1 MSTPAV
7 DYKRIVGNDS
17 PATYI
22 VDGTSVTLYR
32 GIPLNGGT
40 PDGRR
45 FLSLGKLYGHFF
57 IDVNDFEKRRDGILL
72 RHDYDLL
79 KDGKVAFNI
88 WNRTGGFVAAP
99 TRNFVL
105 DVESNETF
113 ESWSARQSKLWTEK
127 VVPSVRTATPPS
139 AGYNVKARFI
149 QPADDIDLVFSTAEG
164 EALTNRNQLQKHL
177 DSLPSSVKR
186 SRPYVV
192 KSWADAKK
200 DKSLILLSSSPF
212 GFFHTWIPVGQYE
225 RVCQAVNTVPLQR
238 PWPGSVADATKIEED
253 CKLVGK
259 KGDTDE
265 SVDATITLNKIKA
278 ARGMRNAADDQQ
290 KVAGASA
297 TAVADKLWRGS
308 QGNAEWLH
316 RVAFRFGGLGASSNC
331 HSAQQKRN
339 LIFGTH
345 ECNTH
350 MIRAENAITE
360 LVQGLE
366 ESGTLVTEN
375 ILMGDVRRRRDDGEF
390 DSVAI
395 PTWLKTQREAHL
407 GSLWWLCFRL
417 KYEFTL
423 TSARLN
429 TALNMSVDFD
439 PFSRYVPFRIEA
451 SLDSAILKDLVS
463 NAGPSPA
470 KKPRVSHAI
479 TPSSSSNASVP
490 SASSTPSPVDASLFD
505 TSKGLSS
512 FSPNPPPFVTPRRLK
527 IDDMS
532 ARVSAELDSPRFGRV
547 PGGLPWQ
554 RERNT
559 PRGPIP
565 PPQPAHGA
573 VEELLRQQRSS
584 GAQAHSLAV
593 DLYSMAYL
601 KPPSPPVSTQQPSFW
616 APGTASG
623 ISRIALGVGRE
634 REDEVVMDG
643 VVIRSPRVYVH
654 SEEKASRPGVQ
665 FMSAR
670 SGSSFLYGPDAQHR
684 SLANEFTVQ
693 GEIDLFGVPGL
704 TAEFSKWNG
713 PAPKGSELAQDGS
726 KAVYDRAIVRD
737 SFKLSRII
745 PGIEGT
751 FFDRLTFQYAVVTH
765 QDAEFD
771 STKAVGW
778 HLDVDL
784 PIERSCGALHD
795 VLRTVLGVKEP
806 VVHLH
811 AGLGRTQSWGKKLCV
826 HSFALDGTFPG
837 TKVAICDGLTLTSVG
852 VELLGIRC
860 MKMTPEPRSVL
871 EYGFGIF
878 GTLNIAMP
886 GSVVPLEFDYNI
898 REVGKVLQ
906 LSADLHGNIWDSP
919 LGITGLRLSEVTF
932 TSNIRIDAPLKSFA
946 FEVSAVFGYG
956 VTSAIL
962 SGSYSAT
969 EGVTLS
975 TIIDDF
981 SLDTLGDMY
990 AALTGTV
997 LKLPDIGVKVASA
1010 SLTVSSKSGLSVVVE
1025 GLEVA
1030 GYTVALASLDIG
1042 PKGVTI
1048 TGLLRTT
1055 CITLGEVDIHSA
1067 YARIHLSVNGHSS
1080 VALGGDITFA
1090 GLPIR
1095 ALVYLQKGK
1104 KGEGLQWTVYGDLG
1118 RISVGD
1124 ILPDVKGSEVGSLAL
1139 TNVAFVVASHG
1150 DANIAN
1156 DLFYVP
1162 YEVKKGV
1169 QICATMAPVST
1180 LDTLLRRPDNPTH
1193 GLILRAAWTHGTG
1206 FELDITMPADTIL
1219 ELGNGIRTD
1228 PFRMRIHARPRP
1240 ELVLIA
1246 GVKVPVAL
1254 PAGESL
1260 NFALSLG
1267 LRPEGANAAAE
1278 MQGWWVNPLGLGKDV
1293 AVGPEV
1299 VLSIGILFAQFLTT
1313 GTPSEFAV
1321 GGGLKIGSKAASVL
1335 MQIAEDP
1342 SRELL
1347 KGHADEL
1354 GVLDLI
1360 TFANAVTGLS
1370 IPKSPEF
1377 AYFKFVDLYICPF
1390 GTTVGTRVYPQGFS
1404 FEASVYIFGK
1414 RASAMCAILD
1424 NTVTVKGE
1432 LDSFALGPLAVR
1444 GMRNASP
1451 SVDITIGASEQR
1463 IFIDGAIT
1471 FFDAGAAVHVDVQV
1485 MPKPIFQFFTEL
1497 HFTDLLVF
1505 KLEAQLKGALTFGS
1519 LDRADFEF
1527 MADFEQNILRY
1538 VRDEIDKQFALYQS
1552 SAAAGIKQ
1560 AQDELNSTKRQLD
1573 RNIDDAKRA
1582 VDRARAEWNAKY
1594 HEVVD
1599 QAQAT
1604 INDYLRTLRDLEN
1617 ALKYAERDY
1626 KKALSDA
1633 QMAVQQANNDRAA
1646 AMRDVNRALEYAK
1659 RDAAAAINSAVRD
1672 LQRAKDDMNRHFGYA
1687 TRDIDRAKAK
1697 VADIDYDIRKT
1708 QNAIDWC
1715 NSLPWY
1721 DPRRAAIVGHGIA
1734 LGALYTAREVAWAA
1748 LDVAKAV
1755 LHSARFVA
1763 AEGAIGGAQEA
1774 LKGARTAAT
1783 ESIKAAE
1790 TAVTAADHVSREAVN
1805 AANETLGAVKW
1816 GGQYI
1821 AFKHARDALSTFH
1834 QTNDAVLKAARE
1846 AIDTV
1851 EECLEYAAFTTAQKA
1866 LDVAK
1871 EALKSL
1877 DALRKALELAK
1888 ASAELALRVG
1898 QWLADHLLSLVDIR
1912 KIHLEGTLRGM
1923 LGVGGKISKPFS
1935 VYVEYTLAGR
1945 DGTFYGELDLR
1956 DVAAFIAC
1964 LFAKLLKEIDAII
1977 P

>member
-1 MSTPAV
+1 ATSMSTPAV
-7 DYKRIVGNDS
+7 DYERIVGNDS

-32 GIPLNGGT
+32 GIPFNGGT

-57 IDVNDFEKRRDGILL
+57 IDVDDFEKRRDGTLL

-139 AGYNVKARFI
+139 AGYSVMARFI
-149 QPADDIDLVFSTAEG
+149 QPADNIDLVFSTADG
-164 EALTNRNQLQKHL
+164 EALLNRNQLQKHL

-186 SRPYVV
+186 SRPYAV
-192 KSWADAKK
+192 KTWAEAKA

-225 RVCQAVNTVPLQR
+225 RVCQAVDSVPLQR
-238 PWPGSVADATKIEED
+238 PWPGSVADATKIEAD
-253 CKLVGK
+253 CKLVGE

-278 ARGMRNAADDQQ
+278 AQGMRDAAGGQQ
-290 KVAGASA
+290 QVAGASA
-297 TAVADKLWRGS
+297 TAVANKLWRGS
-308 QGNAEWLH
+308 QGKAEWLH

-331 HSAQQKRN
+331 LSAQQKRN
-339 LIFGTH
+339 FIFGTY

-375 ILMGDVRRRRDDGEF
+375 ILKGDVRRRRDDGEF

-423 TSARLN
+423 TSDRLN

-470 KKPRVSHAI
+470 KKPRVNLATTS
-479 TPSSSSNASVP
+479 TSSPVASVRQ
-490 SASSTPSPVDASLFD
+490 ASSTSSSINTSLFN
-505 TSKGLSS
+505 TSKGIGSLS
-512 FSPNPPPFVTPRRLK
+512 PDPPPFVTPRRLN

-532 ARVSAELDSPRFGRV
+532 ARISAELDDSRFGRV
-547 PGGLPWQ
+547 RGGLPWQ
-554 RERNT
+554 RERIT

-565 PPQPAHGA
+565 PPQPAHDT
-573 VEELLRQQRSS
+573 VDELLRQQRSS
-584 GAQAHSLAV
+584 PGAQAHSLAV
-593 DLYSMAYL
+593 DLYSLAYP
-601 KPPSPPVSTQQPSFW
+601 KPPSPPIPTQQPSFW
-616 APGTASG
+616 APGAASG
-623 ISRIALGVGRE
+623 ISRIALGAGRE
-634 REDEVVMDG
+634 REDEVVMDD

-670 SGSSFLYGPDAQHR
+670 SGPSFLYGPDAQHR

-713 PAPKGSELAQDGS
+713 PAPEGSELAQDGS

-745 PGIEGT
+745 PAIEGT

-795 VLRTVLGVKEP
+795 VLRTVLGVNEP

-811 AGLGRTQSWGKKLCV
+811 AGLGRTQSWGKKPRV
-826 HSFALDGTFPG
+826 HSFTLDGTFPG

-860 MKMTPEPRSVL
+860 MKMAPEPRSVL

-878 GTLNIAMP
+878 GTLNISMP
-886 GSVVPLEFDYNI
+886 GSVVPLEFNYNI

-956 VTSAIL
+956 VASAIL

-981 SLDTLGDMY
+981 SLDTLSDMY

-1010 SLTVSSKSGLSVVVE
+1010 SLTVSSKSGLSIVVE

-1030 GYTVALASLDIG
+1030 GYNVALASLDIG

-1139 TNVAFVVASHG
+1139 TNVAFVVASHD

-1206 FELDITMPADTIL
+1206 FELGITMPVDTIL

-1335 MQIAEDP
+1335 MLIAEDP

-1370 IPKSPEF
+1370 IPKPPEF

-1414 RASAMCAILD
+1414 RASAMCAILN

-1432 LDSFALGPLAVR
+1432 LDGFALGPLAVR
-1444 GMRNASP
+1444 GMRNAGP

-1463 IFIDGAIT
+1463 IFIDGTIT
-1471 FFDAGAAVHVDVQV
+1471 FFDAEAAVHVDVQV
-1485 MPKPIFQFFTEL
+1485 MPKPIFQFFTVRL

-1519 LDRADFEF
+1519 LDSADFAF

-1560 AQDELNSTKRQLD
+1560 AQDELDRTKRQLD

-1599 QAQAT
+1599 QAQVT

-1646 AMRDVNRALEYAK
+1646 AMRDANKALEYAK
-1659 RDAAAAINSAVRD
+1659 RDAAAAIDSAVRD
-1672 LQRAKDDMNRHFGYA
+1672 LQRAKDDMNRHF
-1687 TRDIDRAKAK
+1687 
-1697 VADIDYDIRKT
+1697 
-1708 QNAIDWC
+1708 
-1715 NSLPWY
+1715 
-1721 DPRRAAIVGHGIA
+1721 
-1734 LGALYTAREVAWAA
+1734 
-1748 LDVAKAV
+1748 
-1755 LHSARFVA
+1755 
-1763 AEGAIGGAQEA
+1763 
-1774 LKGARTAAT
+1774 
-1783 ESIKAAE
+1783 
-1790 TAVTAADHVSREAVN
+1790 
-1805 AANETLGAVKW
+1805 
-1816 GGQYI
+1816 
-1821 AFKHARDALSTFH
+1821 
-1834 QTNDAVLKAARE
+1834 
-1846 AIDTV
+1846 
-1851 EECLEYAAFTTAQKA
+1851 
-1866 LDVAK
+1866 
-1871 EALKSL
+1871 
-1877 DALRKALELAK
+1877 
-1888 ASAELALRVG
+1888 
-1898 QWLADHLLSLVDIR
+1898 
-1912 KIHLEGTLRGM
+1912 
-1923 LGVGGKISKPFS
+1923 
-1935 VYVEYTLAGR
+1935 
-1945 DGTFYGELDLR
+1945 
-1956 DVAAFIAC
+1956 
-1964 LFAKLLKEIDAII
+1964 
-1977 P
+1977 

>member
-57 IDVNDFEKRRDGILL
+57 IDVNDFEKRRDGTLL

-113 ESWSARQSKLWTEK
+113 ESWSARQSRLWTEK

-139 AGYNVKARFI
+139 AGYSVTARFI

-164 EALTNRNQLQKHL
+164 EALTNRNLLQKHL

-490 SASSTPSPVDASLFD
+490 SASSTPSP
-505 TSKGLSS
+505 
-512 FSPNPPPFVTPRRLK
+512 
-527 IDDMS
+527 IDDIS
-532 ARVSAELDSPRFGRV
+532 ARVSAELDRSRFGRV

-670 SGSSFLYGPDAQHR
+670 SGSSFFYGPDAQHR

-837 TKVAICDGLTLTSVG
+837 TKVAICGGLTLTSVG

-1370 IPKSPEF
+1370 IPKPPEF

-1573 RNIDDAKRA
+1573 RNIDGAKRA

>member
-1 MSTPAV
+1 MSTPAI
-7 DYKRIVGNDS
+7 DYERIVGNDS

-45 FLSLGKLYGHFF
+45 FLSLGKSYGHFF
-57 IDVNDFEKRRDGILL
+57 IDVDDFEKRSDGTLL

-79 KDGKVAFNI
+79 KEGKVAFNI

-105 DVESNETF
+105 DVELNETF
-113 ESWSARQSKLWTEK
+113 ESWSARQSKSWTEK

-139 AGYNVKARFI
+139 AGYSVTARFI
-149 QPADDIDLVFSTAEG
+149 QPADDIDLVFSTADG
-164 EALTNRNQLQKHL
+164 EVLLNRDQLQKHL

-192 KSWADAKK
+192 KTWADAKA
-200 DKSLILLSSSPF
+200 DRTLILLSSSPF

-225 RVCQAVNTVPLQR
+225 RVCQAVDTVPLQR
-238 PWPGSVADATKIEED
+238 PWPGSVADATKIEAD

-278 ARGMRNAADDQQ
+278 AQGMRDAAGGQQ
-290 KVAGASA
+290 QVAGASA
-297 TAVADKLWRGS
+297 T
-308 QGNAEWLH
+308 EWLH

-331 HSAQQKRN
+331 RSAQQKRN
-339 LIFGTH
+339 FIFGTH

-375 ILMGDVRRRRDDGEF
+375 ILRGDVRRRRDDGGF

-429 TALNMSVDFD
+429 AALNMSVDFD

-463 NAGPSPA
+463 SAGPSPA
-470 KKPRVSHAI
+470 KKPRVTRATTS
-479 TPSSSSNASVP
+479 TTSPVASVGQ
-490 SASSTPSPVDASLFD
+490 ASSTSSPIDASLFN

-512 FSPNPPPFVTPRRLK
+512 FPPNPPPFVTPRRLH

-532 ARVSAELDSPRFGRV
+532 ARIPAELDDSRFGRV

-554 RERNT
+554 RERDA

-565 PPQPAHGA
+565 PLHPVPDT
-573 VEELLRQQRSS
+573 VDELLRKQRSS
-584 GAQAHSLAV
+584 PGAQAHSLAV
-593 DLYSMAYL
+593 DLYSLAYP

-616 APGTASG
+616 APGAASG
-623 ISRIALGVGRE
+623 ISRIALGAGRE
-634 REDEVVMDG
+634 REDEVVMDD

-670 SGSSFLYGPDAQHR
+670 SGPSFLYGPDAQHR

-713 PAPKGSELAQDGS
+713 PAPEGSELAQDGS

-751 FFDRLTFQYAVVTH
+751 FFDRLTFNYAVVTH

-771 STKAVGW
+771 SMKPVGW

-811 AGLGRTQSWGKKLCV
+811 AGLGRAQSWGKKLCV
-826 HSFALDGTFPG
+826 HSFTLDGTFPG

-860 MKMTPEPRSVL
+860 LKMTPEPRSVI

-886 GSVVPLEFDYNI
+886 GSVVPLEFDYKI

-919 LGITGLRLSEVTF
+919 LGITGLRLSEVTL
-932 TSNIRIDAPLKSFA
+932 TSNVRIDAPLKSFA

-975 TIIDDF
+975 AVIDDF
-981 SLDTLGDMY
+981 DLQSLNDMY

-997 LKLPDIGVKVASA
+997 LKLPDIGMEVASA
-1010 SLTVSSKSGLSVVVE
+1010 SLTVSSKSGLSIVVQ

-1048 TGLLRTT
+1048 TGLLQTT
-1055 CITLGEVDIHSA
+1055 CITLGEVDIQSA
-1067 YARIHLSVNGHSS
+1067 YARIHLSVNGRSS
-1080 VALGGDITFA
+1080 VALGGDVTFA

-1139 TNVAFVVASHG
+1139 TNVAFVVASHD
-1150 DANIAN
+1150 DANTAN
-1156 DLFYVP
+1156 DLFYIP
-1162 YEVKKGV
+1162 YEIKKGV
-1169 QICATMAPVST
+1169 QICAIMAPVTT
-1180 LDTLLRRPDNPTH
+1180 LDTLLRRPDKPTH
-1193 GLILRAAWTHGTG
+1193 GLILRAAWIRGTG

-1228 PFRMRIHARPRP
+1228 PFRMRIHACPRP
-1240 ELVLIA
+1240 ELILIA

-1254 PAGESL
+1254 PAGETL
-1260 NFALSLG
+1260 DFALTLG

-1299 VLSIGILFAQFLTT
+1299 VLSIGIIFAQFLTT
-1313 GTPSEFAV
+1313 GIPSEFAV
-1321 GGGLKIGSKAASVL
+1321 EGGLKIGSKAASVL

-1360 TFANAVTGLS
+1360 TFANAATGLS
-1370 IPKSPEF
+1370 IPKPPEF
-1377 AYFKFVDLYICPF
+1377 AYFKLVDLYICPF

-1404 FEASVYIFGK
+1404 FEASMYIFGK

-1424 NTVTVKGE
+1424 RTVTAKGE
-1432 LDSFALGPLAVR
+1432 LDNFALGPIAVR
-1444 GMRNASP
+1444 GMRKASP
-1451 SVDITIGASEQR
+1451 SVDIAIGVSEQR

-1471 FFDAGAAVHVDVQV
+1471 FFDAEAAVHVDVQV
-1485 MPKPIFQFFTEL
+1485 MPKPIFQFFTRL

-1505 KLEAQLKGALTFGS
+1505 KLEAQLMGALTFGS
-1519 LDRADFEF
+1519 LDGADFVF

-1552 SAAAGIKQ
+1552 SAAAGIKR
-1560 AQDELNSTKRQLD
+1560 AQEELDSTKQQLD
-1573 RNIDDAKRA
+1573 RNIDNAKRA
-1582 VDRARAEWNAKY
+1582 LDEARAEWNAKY

-1604 INDYLRTLRDLEN
+1604 INNYLRTIRDLEN
-1617 ALKYAERDY
+1617 ALKYAETDY

-1646 AMRDVNRALEYAK
+1646 AMRNANKALEYAK
-1659 RDAAAAINSAVRD
+1659 RDAAAAINSAIRN

-1697 VADIDYDIRKT
+1697 VADIEYDIRKT
-1708 QNAIDWC
+1708 RNAIDWC

-1734 LGALYTAREVAWAA
+1734 LGALYSAREVAWAA

-1763 AEGAIGGAQEA
+1763 AEGAITAAQEA

-1783 ESIKAAE
+1783 ESINAAQ
-1790 TAVTAADHVSREAVN
+1790 TAVTVADHASREAVN

-1834 QTNDAVLKAARE
+1834 QANDAVFRAARE

-1851 EECLEYAAFTTAQKA
+1851 EQCGEYATFTAAQKV
-1866 LDVAK
+1866 LDAAK

-1877 DALRKALELAK
+1877 DALRKALDFAK

-1898 QWLADHLLSLVDIR
+1898 KWLADHLLSLVDIR
-1912 KIHLEGTLRGM
+1912 KIRLEGTLRGM

-1945 DGTFYGELDLR
+1945 DGKFYGELDLR

-1964 LFAKLLKEIDAII
+1964 LFEKLLKEIDAII
-1977 P
+1977 PRWFICKEQ

>member
-7 DYKRIVGNDS
+7 DYERIVGNDS

-32 GIPLNGGT
+32 GIPFNGGT

-57 IDVNDFEKRRDGILL
+57 IDVDDFEKRRDGTLL

-139 AGYNVKARFI
+139 AGYSVMARFI
-149 QPADDIDLVFSTAEG
+149 QPANDIDLVFSTADG
-164 EALTNRNQLQKHL
+164 EALLDPNQLQKHL
-177 DSLPSSVKR
+177 DSLPSSIKR

-192 KSWADAKK
+192 KSWADAKA

-225 RVCQAVNTVPLQR
+225 RVCQAVDTVPLQR
-238 PWPGSVADATKIEED
+238 PWPGSVAEATKIEAD

-278 ARGMRNAADDQQ
+278 AQGMRDAAGGQQ
-290 KVAGASA
+290 QVAGASA
-297 TAVADKLWRGS
+297 TAVANKLWRGS
-308 QGNAEWLH
+308 QGKAEWLH
-316 RVAFRFGGLGASSNC
+316 RVAFRFGGLGAGSNC
-331 HSAQQKRN
+331 LSAQQKRN
-339 LIFGTH
+339 FIFGTH

-375 ILMGDVRRRRDDGEF
+375 ILKGDVRRRRDDGEF

-423 TSARLN
+423 TSGRLN
-429 TALNMSVDFD
+429 TALNMSVNFD

-470 KKPRVSHAI
+470 KKPRVSRAI
-479 TPSSSSNASVP
+479 TPSSSSNASVR
-490 SASSTPSPVDASLFD
+490 SASSTPSPVDASLFS
-505 TSKGLSS
+505 TSKGFSS
-512 FSPNPPPFVTPRRLK
+512 LSPNPPPFVTPRRLN

-532 ARVSAELDSPRFGRV
+532 ARISAELNDSRFGRV

-565 PPQPAHGA
+565 PPQPAHDA

-593 DLYSMAYL
+593 DLYSLAYP
-601 KPPSPPVSTQQPSFW
+601 KPPSPPISTQQPSFW
-616 APGTASG
+616 APGAASG
-623 ISRIALGVGRE
+623 ISRIALGAGRE
-634 REDEVVMDG
+634 REDEVVMDD

-670 SGSSFLYGPDAQHR
+670 SGPSFLYGADAQHR

-713 PAPKGSELAQDGS
+713 PAPEGSELAQDGS

-745 PGIEGT
+745 PAIEGT

-811 AGLGRTQSWGKKLCV
+811 AGLGRTQSWAKKLRV
-826 HSFALDGTFPG
+826 HSFTLDGTFPG

-860 MKMTPEPRSVL
+860 MKMAPEPRSVL

-956 VTSAIL
+956 VTSAVL
-962 SGSYSAT
+962 SGSYSAA

-975 TIIDDF
+975 TIVDDF
-981 SLDTLGDMY
+981 SLDTLSDMY

-1010 SLTVSSKSGLSVVVE
+1010 SLTVSSKSGLSIVVE

-1030 GYTVALASLDIG
+1030 GYTVTMASLDIG

-1055 CITLGEVDIHSA
+1055 CITLGEVDIRSA
-1067 YARIHLSVNGHSS
+1067 YARIHLSVTGHSS
-1080 VALGGDITFA
+1080 VALGGDITFS

-1124 ILPDVKGSEVGSLAL
+1124 ILHDVKGSEVGSLAL
-1139 TNVAFVVASHG
+1139 TNVAFVVASH
-1150 DANIAN
+1150 DETNIAN

-1162 YEVKKGV
+1162 YEIKKGV
-1169 QICATMAPVST
+1169 QICATMEPVSA
-1180 LDTLLRRPDNPTH
+1180 LDTLLRRPDKPTH
-1193 GLILRAAWTHGTG
+1193 GLILRAAWTSGTG

-1240 ELVLIA
+1240 ELVLIT

-1260 NFALSLG
+1260 SFALSLG

-1370 IPKSPEF
+1370 IPKPPEF
-1377 AYFKFVDLYICPF
+1377 AYFKFVDLYISPF
-1390 GTTVGTRVYPQGFS
+1390 GTTIGTRVYPQGFS
-1404 FEASVYIFGK
+1404 FEASMYIFGK

-1424 NTVTVKGE
+1424 NIVTVKGE

-1451 SVDITIGASEQR
+1451 SVDITIGAREQR

-1519 LDRADFEF
+1519 LDSADFEF

-1560 AQDELNSTKRQLD
+1560 AQDELDSTKRQLD
-1573 RNIDDAKRA
+1573 RNI
-1582 VDRARAEWNAKY
+1582 
-1594 HEVVD
+1594 
-1599 QAQAT
+1599 
-1604 INDYLRTLRDLEN
+1604 
-1617 ALKYAERDY
+1617 
-1626 KKALSDA
+1626 ALSDA

-1646 AMRDVNRALEYAK
+1646 AMRDANKALEYAK

-1697 VADIDYDIRKT
+1697 VADIEYDIRKT

-1783 ESIKAAE
+1783 ESIKAAQ

-1821 AFKHARDALSTFH
+1821 AFRHARDALSTFH
-1834 QTNDAVLKAARE
+1834 QANDTVLKAARE

-1888 ASAELALRVG
+1888 ASAQLALRVG

-1935 VYVEYTLAGR
+1935 VYVEYTLAGK